1 MSAIEIIR
9 EGAVATVL
17 LNAPERM
24 NAMNLEMFE
33 GIGRAMAELDADH
46 DLRCVMFRGPAAR
59 LSRLA
64 PIFRNSPPSAAPV
77 TRRLPM
83 RRSQTRRWRRCRAAV
98 IRRWR

>member
-33 GIGRAMAELDADH
+33 GIGRAMAELD
-46 DLRCVMFRGPAAR
+46 
-59 LSRLA
+59 LSL
-64 PIFRNSPPSAAPV
+64 IH
-77 TRRLPM
+77 
-83 RRSQTRRWRRCRAAV
+83 
-98 IRRWR
+98 I